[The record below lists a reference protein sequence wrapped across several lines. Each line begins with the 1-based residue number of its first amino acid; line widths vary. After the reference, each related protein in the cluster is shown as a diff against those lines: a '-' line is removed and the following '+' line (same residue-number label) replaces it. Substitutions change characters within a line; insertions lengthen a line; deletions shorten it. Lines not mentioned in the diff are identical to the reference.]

1 MKATNSEA
9 KNKVQLLNCQANLS
23 PCSSN
28 NFGTI
33 EIPKRAKVS
42 IAMTTSGE
50 WFGCS
55 FHFFNVSDIFLLS
68 IVDLNMCAKIRF
80 KKTTFATIAVV
91 FPATFIYFYA
101 FYLTKFSTCLEPVPC
116 HLYHPC
122 FLYFA
127 FTIS

>member
-42 IAMTTSGE
+42 IAIQINPN
-50 WFGCS
+50 
-55 FHFFNVSDIFLLS
+55 FF
-68 IVDLNMCAKIRF
+68 IV
-80 KKTTFATIAVV
+80 AVV
-91 FPATFIYFYA
+91 HLNGSASFSMA
-101 FYLTKFSTCLEPVPC
+101 FSTSC
-116 HLYHPC
+116 
-122 FLYFA
+122 A
-127 FTIS
+127 SKGRR